1 MVDGKDGGMGEHS
14 PDLDL
19 LLTFSICRSVCLLTL
34 HMCTNTNT
42 AAVTNTAKEALI
54 RANFRCVCRA
64 VKS

>member
-1 MVDGKDGGMGEHS
+1 MVDKMEGWEITLL
-14 PDLDL
+14 DLDL
-19 LLTFSICRSVCLLTL
+19 LLTFSICRSVCLTL